1 MKGTYKKEATL
12 ESYVS
17 DQDLTDFKSK
27 GFDGLDYRESLRRTS
42 VVRYSMMES
51 YRDREIF
58 KNDSSYSSE
67 QNQTQSI
74 VNNSKVK
81 ESKRSQAQAQDKKTD
96 MFLIEELSEQS

>member
-1 MKGTYKKEATL
+1 MISLTSIFATKREEIRILWDGSFHDDLREDMAMKGTYKKEATL

-67 QNQTQSI
+67 
-74 VNNSKVK
+74 
-81 ESKRSQAQAQDKKTD
+81 
-96 MFLIEELSEQS
+96 